1 MKKQNGS
8 VRRSLIVSATAL
20 MISVAMLLGTTFAWF
35 TDSVSSGKNKIV
47 AGNLD
52 IEVTYK
58 QGDKYT
64 ELTDETTDLFFAP
77 DNKNGLWE
85 PGHTE
90 IAYLKVTN
98 VGTLA
103 VTYQAIVDFD
113 NATTFTNKNGEQT
126 TLDKY
131 LKYGVQYSD
140 KEFATL
146 DRAAAEGYATTL
158 LADYSGEKQRLK
170 AGETQYI
177 ALVVTMPIE
186 TGNEAN
192 AKVTENNEASIDLT
206 VHIKGTQDTVEN
218 DSFGSDYDAAAAD
231 ALSDTEPDDPP
242 QEDEETSI
250 IVDGTNG
257 NTLSEAVKKISSKG
271 TITLAADANISE
283 SGLTIPE
290 GKTITLNLAGYTV
303 TATNDPEKN
312 IKVQGNLTIKDSKGN
327 GKISSAT
334 PCSNTDPDDGVL
346 AVLGSGVFT
355 LESGTIEANSQEKKQ
370 VGISLADTAT
380 VNIRGGEVETSGHAI
395 ESDDYKTTDDT
406 INISGGEVHSTKD
419 DAIYYSQNGTVNISG
434 DAVEGATNGIQMTSG
449 TLNVTGG
456 KIACSFIPDM
466 SGVGSGNSG
475 PGHAAIYLN
484 AQHGNVN
491 AEVAANVRLG
501 ASQSRCIVIQNTGR
515 QYKVTLTG
523 ENQYAKKPIEE

>member
-58 QGDKYT
+58 QGKDGKYE
-64 ELTDETTDLFFAP
+64 ELTDNTTDLFFAP

-113 NATTFTNKNGEQT
+113 NATTFTNKNGDKT

-131 LKYGVQYSD
+131 LKYGVQYSNE
-140 KEFATL
+140 EFTQL
-146 DRAAAEGYATTL
+146 DRAEAEGYATTL

-170 AGETQYI
+170 AGDTQYI

-192 AKVTENNEASIDLT
+192 AKATENNKASIELT
-206 VHIKGTQDTVEN
+206 VHINGTQDTVEN
-218 DSFGSDYDAAAAD
+218 DSFGNDYDAAAAD
-231 ALSDTEPDDPP
+231 ALSDTKPDEPENPP
-242 QEDEETSI
+242 QQEEETSI
-250 IVDGTNG
+250 TVGGTDNST
-257 NTLSEAVKKISSKG
+257 TLSEAVDKIKSKG
-271 TITLAADANISE
+271 IITLAANVDISTT
-283 SGLTIPE
+283 GLTIPA
-290 GKTITLNLAGYTV
+290 GKTITLDLAGYTV
-303 TATNDPEKN
+303 TATNDPDNN
-312 IKVQGNLTIKDSKGN
+312 IKVQGNLTIKDPTGK
-327 GKISSAT
+327 GKISAT
-334 PCSNTDPDDGVL
+334 PSNTSSDDGVL
-346 AVLGSGVFT
+346 AVKGSGVFT
-355 LESGTIEANSQEKKQ
+355 LENGTIEANVQTPKQ
-370 VGISLADTAT
+370 VGISVAGTAT
-380 VNIRGGEVETSGHAI
+380 VNIKGGKVKASGHAI

-406 INISGGEVHSTKD
+406 INISGGEVHSTTD
-419 DAIYYSQNGTVNISG
+419 YAIYYSQEGTVDISNGTVMG
-434 DAVEGATNGIQMTSG
+434 MAGGIYMLSG
-449 TLNVTGG
+449 TLKVTGG
-456 KIACSFIPDM
+456 KIVCSYVESD
-466 SGVGSGNSG
+466 VGDK
-475 PGHAAIYLN
+475 GHAAIYLN
-484 AQHGNVN
+484 AMQGAINATIDNPAILAGQNGNHI
-491 AEVAANVRLG
+491 EIY
-501 ASQSRCIVIQNTGR
+501 SRYG
-515 QYKVTLTG
+515 VTLKGTH
-523 ENQYAKKPIEE
+523 EDVKNLHYE